1 METNEN
7 KRQLVE
13 NATNLQYQKNSI
25 WWMCTIIPGGNLFLS
40 QKEILQCSVPPINIF
55 YTSWHQYTPWIS
67 ILSLCSAWPTDCNFY
82 KLCLT
87 NTLQLLQYPKTK
99 KKKMEKIDTMTH
111 STAKNP
117 SLVILANNAQ
127 FNILGESMD
136 KLLLQFLR
144 FISLNLTSFLSHLPE
159 QITETIIHWYSGVVM
174 E

>member
-1 METNEN
+1 
-7 KRQLVE
+7 
-13 NATNLQYQKNSI
+13 
-25 WWMCTIIPGGNLFLS
+25 
-40 QKEILQCSVPPINIF
+40 
-55 YTSWHQYTPWIS
+55 
-67 ILSLCSAWPTDCNFY
+67 
-82 KLCLT
+82 
-87 NTLQLLQYPKTK
+87 
-99 KKKMEKIDTMTH
+99 MEKIDTMTH